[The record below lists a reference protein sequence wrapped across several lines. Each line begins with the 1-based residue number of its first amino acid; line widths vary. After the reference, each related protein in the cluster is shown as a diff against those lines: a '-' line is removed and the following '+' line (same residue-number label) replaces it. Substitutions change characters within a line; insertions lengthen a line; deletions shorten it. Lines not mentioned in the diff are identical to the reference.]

1 MSVADLQ
8 SPLTIPL
15 KPANLVHFRRKCA
28 RFAGFDSRA
37 AAGEYMP
44 EFVTTPETATHVATD
59 AGALETGGRMY
70 TDKLKVET
78 FNLRVRRDARRI
90 VEQEERDAAAGA
102 FTGEMKLIYDP
113 LPTATPELI
122 PGLLPESGTAGIVGE
137 TDTGK
142 SLIACEIGSSLL
154 TGELLWGAI
163 QPNRTIKK
171 VVYIL
176 GEHTCQT
183 IQGLFH
189 RTQLPHAGKFMLI
202 GPEHLHPYKAL
213 VIGGVQQPIAVDR
226 LMKWTEGAELIV
238 FDPLGGFA
246 QGLNTE
252 NDSASMRTLI
262 DSMSLI
268 ATKHG
273 SACLILSHMGKPKL
287 DDTGNE
293 IRRTSYAMR
302 GSSAQEDALTHVF
315 YLRKALQVKQQR
327 GEGMERF
334 DLSIRKFKGNPS
346 DEVYRLQRDPHTKR
360 NSLLNTKPAK
370 GAYPDKD
377 EIEMYRKGV
386 QRLLEANP
394 AYNWETAVGNVAA
407 MHGLSGDTLKRYL
420 SGS

>member
-1 MSVADLQ
+1 
-8 SPLTIPL
+8 
-15 KPANLVHFRRKCA
+15 
-28 RFAGFDSRA
+28 
-37 AAGEYMP
+37 MP
-44 EFVTTPETATHVATD
+44 EIINAPESLAPSGKLYQDKVAS
-59 AGALETGGRMY
+59 EI
-70 TDKLKVET
+70 
-78 FNLRVRRDARRI
+78 FNLRVRRDAKRH
-90 VEQEERDAAAGA
+90 VEQEERDLAAGA

-113 LPTATPELI
+113 LPTETPELI

-154 TGELLWGAI
+154 TGEPLWGAI
-163 QPNRTIKK
+163 TPTRNVDK

-189 RTQLPHAGKFMLI
+189 RTQLPHAGKFHLI

-213 VIGGVQQPIAVDR
+213 VIGGVQQPVAVDR
-226 LMKWTEGAELIV
+226 LMKWTEGAGLIV

-246 QGLNTE
+246 QGLSTE
-252 NDSASMRTLI
+252 NDSSSMRTLI

-273 SACLILSHMGKPKL
+273 AACLILSHMGKPKL

-293 IRRTSYAMR
+293 IRRTTYAMR

-315 YLRKALQVKQQR
+315 YLRKALQVKQQNSDA
-327 GEGMERF
+327 ERY

-346 DEVYRLQRDPHTKR
+346 NEVYRLHRDPETKR
-360 NSLLNTKPAK
+360 NTLINAKPAK
-370 GAYPDKD
+370 GAYPDRK
-377 EIEMYRKGV
+377 EVEEYRRKI
-386 QRLLEANP
+386 QRLLESNQSFAP
-394 AYNWETAVGNVAA
+394 DTALRIVAESEGLPVG
-407 MHGLSGDTLKRYL
+407 TLERWL
-420 SGS
+420 LTT

>member
-1 MSVADLQ
+1 MPDVINTPEALDPTGKLYKDK
-8 SPLTIPL
+8 L
-15 KPANLVHFRRKCA
+15 
-28 RFAGFDSRA
+28 
-37 AAGEYMP
+37 AGEIFSM
-44 EFVTTPETATHVATD
+44 
-59 AGALETGGRMY
+59 
-70 TDKLKVET
+70 
-78 FNLRVRRDARRI
+78 RVRRDAKKT

-102 FTGEMKLIYDP
+102 FTGEMKLIYDE
-113 LPTATPELI
+113 LPTDTPELI

-154 TGELLWGAI
+154 TGEPLWGAI
-163 QPNRTIKK
+163 VPARRIEKI
-171 VVYIL
+171 VYIL

-189 RTQLPHAGKFMLI
+189 RTKLPHAGKFHLI

-213 VIGGVQQPIAVDR
+213 VIGGVQQAVAVDR
-226 LMKWTEGAELIV
+226 LMKWTEGAGLIV

-273 SACLILSHMGKPKL
+273 SACLILSHMGKPMMN
-287 DDTGNE
+287 TEGQE

-315 YLRKALQVKQQR
+315 YLRKALAVKQQKSED
-327 GEGMERF
+327 GERF

-346 DEVYRLQRDPHTKR
+346 SDVFKLGRNPETKR
-360 NSLLNTKPAK
+360 NTLLNAK
-370 GAYPDKD
+370 ASKSSYPSRD
-377 EIEMYRKGV
+377 EVGEYRKQI
-386 QRLLEANP
+386 QRLLESKP
-394 AYNWETAVGNVAA
+394 GFTDETAIEVVAA
-407 MHGLSGDTLKRYL
+407 TSGLSVETLRRWL
-420 SGS
+420 VTV

>member
-1 MSVADLQ
+1 
-8 SPLTIPL
+8 
-15 KPANLVHFRRKCA
+15 
-28 RFAGFDSRA
+28 
-37 AAGEYMP
+37 MP
-44 EFVTTPETATHVATD
+44 EIVTAYESPVS
-59 AGALETGGRMY
+59 LEPGGKMFR
-70 TDKLKVET
+70 DKLAAEI
-78 FNLRVRRDARRI
+78 FNQKVRRDAKRQL
-90 VEQEERDAAAGA
+90 EQEDRDVAAGA
-102 FTGEMKLIYDP
+102 FTGEMKLIYDA
-113 LPTATPELI
+113 LPTDTPELI

-154 TGELLWGAI
+154 TGQPLWGSI
-163 QPNRTIKK
+163 TPTRQIDK

-189 RTQLPHAGKFMLI
+189 RTQLPHAGKFHLI

-226 LMKWTEGAELIV
+226 LLKWTEGAGLIV

-268 ATKHG
+268 ATRNG
-273 SACLILSHMGKPKL
+273 AACLILSHMGKPKM
-287 DDTGNE
+287 DDTGAE

-315 YLRKALQVKQQR
+315 YLRKALAVKQQKTED
-327 GEGMERF
+327 GERF

-346 DEVYRLQRDPHTKR
+346 SDIFKLGRDPETKR
-360 NSLLNTKPAK
+360 NSLLNAK
-370 GAYPDKD
+370 ASKSTYPSREDVAD
-377 EIEMYRKGV
+377 YRKRV
-386 QRLLEANP
+386 QRVLERNP
-394 AYNWETAVGNVAA
+394 GFNDETAIKVVADGE
-407 MHGLSGDTLKRYL
+407 GLSTETLSRWL
-420 SGS
+420 VTV

>member
-1 MSVADLQ
+1 M
-8 SPLTIPL
+8 PE
-15 KPANLVHFRRKCA
+15 LVTA
-28 RFAGFDSRA
+28 PE
-37 AAGEYMP
+37 AAG
-44 EFVTTPETATHVATD
+44 
-59 AGALETGGRMY
+59 LEPGGKMY
-70 TDKLKVET
+70 REKLNLET
-78 FNLRVRRDARRI
+78 FNLRVRRDARRV
-90 VEQEERDAAAGA
+90 VEQEERDVAAGA
-102 FTGEMKLIYDP
+102 FTGEMKMIYDP

-154 TGELLWGAI
+154 TGEPLWGAI
-163 QPNRTIKK
+163 TPNRRIEK

-189 RTQLPHAGKFMLI
+189 RTQLPHAGKFGLI

-213 VIGGVQQPIAVDR
+213 VIGGVQQAIAVDR
-226 LMKWTEGAELIV
+226 LMRWTEGAGLIV

-262 DSMSLI
+262 DSMSLV

-287 DDTGNE
+287 DDAGHE
-293 IRRTSYAMR
+293 VRRTTYAMR

-327 GEGMERF
+327 GEGMERY

-346 DEVYRLQRDPHTKR
+346 DEVFRLQRDPNTKR
-360 NSLLNTKPAK
+360 NTLLNTKPAK
-370 GAYPDKD
+370 GAYPDRD

-394 AYNWETAVGNVAA
+394 GYTWDTAVGNVAA
-407 MHGLSGDTLKRYL
+407 MHGMAADTLKRYL
-420 SGS
+420 AGS